1 MRTVSCKKRY
11 KNWYKWKLWQGI
23 PPAEL
28 HPFIILKKR
37 FGVSQE
43 NVHLR
48 AWTRVGTLILKN
60 RFGVSQENVHLR
72 AWTRVGT
79 SGVVRIF
86 LEF

>member
-1 MRTVSCKKRY
+1 MRTVSCEKRY
-11 KNWYKWKLWQGI
+11 KNWYNWELWKGI
-23 PPAEL
+23 PPTEL

-48 AWTRVGTLILKN
+48 CVEKGWDKLRRV
-60 RFGVSQENVHLR
+60 
-72 AWTRVGT
+72 
-79 SGVVRIF
+79 IF